1 MAEQKIPIDILSD
14 VVCPWCVIGYKRLS
28 TAIHDL
34 GLENDVVIR
43 WHPFELTPHMP
54 ASGENLRQHLA
65 NKYGTTLNGS
75 IEARKRLAALGEEV
89 GFKFNYFD
97 EMKMFNTRKAH
108 ILLRWGA
115 EQGKQTEL
123 AEAIFSAYFLNRE
136 DISSTEVLLNSV
148 KSIGLGPEAA
158 HDVLQN
164 SDYEEEIIDTERRW
178 LSRGFQGVP
187 VIIFGDKKILAGAQ
201 EISTYINAL
210 KAFTLGEKI

>member
-1 MAEQKIPIDILSD
+1 MTDRKIVIDILSD
-14 VVCPWCVIGYKRLS
+14 VVCPWCVIGYKRLL
-28 TAIHDL
+28 TAIRQL

-43 WHPFELTPHMP
+43 WHPFELNPRMP

-65 NKYGTTLNGS
+65 NKYGTTLNAS
-75 IEARKRLAALGEEV
+75 IEARKRLAALGQEV

-97 EMKMFNTRKAH
+97 EMKMLNTRKAH
-108 ILLRWGA
+108 ILLQWA
-115 EQGKQTEL
+115 ADQGKQTEL

-136 DISSTEVLLNSV
+136 DISSAEVLLNSV

-164 SDYEEEIIDTERRW
+164 SDYEEEVIDTERRW

-187 VIIFGDKKILAGAQ
+187 VIIFDDKKILAGAQ
-201 EISTYINAL
+201 EISTYINTL
-210 KAFTLGEKI
+210 KTFTSGEKL